1 MTRTILL
8 TSIVFLALFLVVDH
22 SNSEI
27 VDYLVAVVNGEPI
40 TMSMLEDA
48 INAFWIAPE
57 NLPKTTK
64 DALEQLIDRK
74 LELQEANKRGIFVTE
89 EELSSELN
97 RISSKFPS
105 KENLYENL
113 KQRGMTSDD
122 LQERLTEEI
131 MIRKMVE
138 RKFGQFIRDS
148 DLEGE
153 ATDFFEQNKTKFV
166 IPESVQIDQAFFKID
181 PSSDASTKETVRI
194 KAEEALNEIRKGANF
209 SKYTGGGRSGYINVN
224 QLSPNELAEAISG
237 MKIGEIKGLIE
248 APTGYYIIRL
258 NDQRT
263 SRQATFN
270 EVKDQIEAQL
280 RQQKIKADLEAELKK
295 QREAVEIK
303 INSPIK

>member
-89 EELSSELN
+89 DELSSELN

-105 KENLYENL
+105 KESLYESL
-113 KQRGMTSDD
+113 KQKGMTSDD

-138 RKFGQFIRDS
+138 RKFSQFIRDS

-153 ATDFFEQNKTKFV
+153 AADFFEQNKTKFF
-166 IPESVQIDQAFFKID
+166 IPESVQLDQAFFKID
-181 PSSDASTKETVRI
+181 PSSDESAKETVKI
-194 KAEEALNEIRKGANF
+194 KAEEALVEIKKGANF
-209 SKYTGGGRSGYINVN
+209 SKYAGIGRSGYVNVN
-224 QLSPNELAEAISG
+224 QLSPNELADAISG
-237 MKIGEIKGLIE
+237 MKIGEIKGLVE

-258 NDQRT
+258 NDRRS